1 MRRRLLVVAAAG
13 LFCGFTVT
21 PEYEREN
28 VPGSIS
34 LAIKECWGQLK
45 SKAQVEW
52 HLHLRK
58 IDEPARADAVVA
70 STTRSVAQCV
80 ATATGAQEGDIWH
93 IVDVFVKHRFT
104 HPRSG

>member
-1 MRRRLLVVAAAG
+1 MRRRLLVVVAAG

-28 VPGSIS
+28 LSGSIA
-34 LAIKECWGQLK
+34 LAMNECWGQLK
-45 SKAQVEW
+45 GKAQVEW
-52 HLHLRK
+52 HHHLRK
-58 IDEPARADAVVA
+58 IDEPARADAVMTSA
-70 STTRSVAQCV
+70 TRSVARCV
-80 ATATGAQEGDIWH
+80 ATVTGSPEGEIWH